1 MSLRQIE
8 LFLPQ
13 ESAEKVEDLLQG
25 QSVEGIWQSP
35 LSDEKTLV
43 KIILSS
49 QQAEEAID
57 TLSSHF
63 SYLEDFRIIL
73 LPVSAYL
80 THPSE
85 SKSASTDEVDK
96 NPLPEVELDP
106 QSSRLNRQ
114 ELQQK
119 IDGDLELNLQHIVML
134 LISAIIAAI
143 GLLRDDST
151 IIIGAMVI
159 APLLGPNMGL
169 SLATTLGDMPLAKKA
184 LQIGAFGISLALVLS
199 LVIGFFIPINLD
211 IPEIALRTRVRWS
224 DVLLALASGI
234 AGALSFTSGTISGLV
249 GVMVSVALLPPL
261 VTFGMLL
268 GSGRWEA
275 AVGAILLFLTNL
287 VCLNLAGV
295 LTFSVQNIRPGE
307 WWLASKARK
316 ATNAAYFLWFGLL
329 FVVITS
335 IIFWR
340 RTHWV

>member
-8 LFLPQ
+8 LFLPK
-13 ESAEKVEDLLQG
+13 ESADKVEELLQG
-25 QSVEGIWQSP
+25 QSVEAIWQSP
-35 LSDEKTLV
+35 ISEEKALV

-63 SYLEDFRIIL
+63 SALEDFRIIL

-85 SKSASTDEVDK
+85 STSTDKSDK

-106 QSSRLNRQ
+106 ESSRLNRQ
-114 ELQQK
+114 ELQQQ
-119 IDGDLELNLQHIVML
+119 IDRDLELNIQHIVML

-184 LQIGAFGISLALVLS
+184 MQIGAFGISLALALS

-211 IPEIALRTRVRWS
+211 ITEIALRTRVRWS

-275 AVGAILLFLTNL
+275 AVGAMLLFLTNL

-307 WWLASKARK
+307 WWLASKAQK

-335 IIFWR
+335 IVFWR

>member
-1 MSLRQIE
+1 MSLRQLE
-8 LFLPQ
+8 LFLPK
-13 ESAEKVEDLLQG
+13 ESAEKVELLLPQH
-25 QSVEGIWQSP
+25 SVTAIWQSP
-35 LSDEKTLV
+35 ISEEKTLV

-57 TLSSHF
+57 TLSCHF
-63 SYLEDFRIIL
+63 SSLEDFRIVLMPI
-73 LPVSAYL
+73 SAYL
-80 THPSE
+80 PHPLPCESSE
-85 SKSASTDEVDK
+85 KKDNS
-96 NPLPEVELDP
+96 PLPEVELYP
-106 QSSRLNRQ
+106 QGTRRNRQ
-114 ELQQK
+114 ELQQQ
-119 IDGDLELNLQHIVML
+119 INRDLELNFQHIVMV
-134 LISAIIAAI
+134 LISVTIAAI

-169 SLATTLGDMPLAKKA
+169 SLATTLGDMTLAKKA
-184 LQIGAFGISLALVLS
+184 LQIGIFGISLALIVS

-211 IPEIALRTRVRWS
+211 ISEIALRTRVRWS

-295 LTFSVQNIRPGE
+295 LTFSVQKIRPGE
-307 WWLASKARK
+307 WGLASKAEK
-316 ATNAAYFLWFGLL
+316 ATNVAYFLWFGLL
-329 FVVITS
+329 FVVLTS
-335 IIFWR
+335 IVLWR

>member
-8 LFLPQ
+8 LFLPK
-13 ESAEKVEDLLQG
+13 ESADQVEDLLPE
-25 QSVEGIWQSP
+25 QSVVAMWQSP
-35 LSDEKTLV
+35 ISEDKALV

-63 SYLEDFRIIL
+63 SAVEDFRIIL

-80 THPSE
+80 TQPSE
-85 SKSASTDEVDK
+85 SDSSDEEDN
-96 NPLPEVELDP
+96 NPLPDVELDP
-106 QSSRLNRQ
+106 ESSRLNRQ
-114 ELQQK
+114 ELQQQ
-119 IDGDLELNLQHIVML
+119 IDRDLELNIQHIVML

-143 GLLRDDST
+143 GLLRNDST

-169 SLATTLGDMPLAKKA
+169 SLATTLGDMSLAKKA
-184 LQIGAFGISLALVLS
+184 LQIGAFGISLALALS
-199 LVIGFFIPINLD
+199 LIIGFFIPISLD
-211 IPEIALRTRVRWS
+211 ISEIALRTRVRWS
-224 DVLLALASGI
+224 DVLLALTSGI

-275 AVGAILLFLTNL
+275 AVGAMLLFLTNL

-307 WWLASKARK
+307 WWLASKAEK

-335 IIFWR
+335 IVFWR

>member
-8 LFLPQ
+8 LFLPKA
-13 ESAEKVEDLLQG
+13 SADKVEGLLEN
-25 QSVEGIWQSP
+25 QSVEAIWQSP
-35 LSDEKTLV
+35 ISEEKTLV

-63 SYLEDFRIIL
+63 SSLEDFRIIL

-80 THPSE
+80 PHSSE
-85 SKSASTDEVDK
+85 SESSEEEDK

-106 QSSRLNRQ
+106 QGSRLNRQ
-114 ELQQK
+114 ELQQQ
-119 IDGDLELNLQHIVML
+119 IDRDLELNIQHIVML

-143 GLLRDDST
+143 GLLRNDST

-169 SLATTLGDMPLAKKA
+169 SLATTLGDMSLAKKA
-184 LQIGAFGISLALVLS
+184 LQIGAFGISLALALS
-199 LVIGFFIPINLD
+199 LLIGFFIPINLD
-211 IPEIALRTRVRWS
+211 ITEIALRTRVRWS

-261 VTFGMLL
+261 VTFGLLL

-275 AVGAILLFLTNL
+275 AVGAMLLFFTNL

-295 LTFSVQNIRPGE
+295 LTFSVQDIRPGE
-307 WWLASKARK
+307 WWLASKAQK

-335 IIFWR
+335 IVFWR

>member
-8 LFLPQ
+8 LFLPK
-13 ESAEKVEDLLQG
+13 ESAEKVELLLEEQA
-25 QSVEGIWQSP
+25 VIAIWKTP
-35 LSDEKTLV
+35 LSEEETLV

-49 QQAEEAID
+49 QQAEDAID
-57 TLSSHF
+57 ILSSNF
-63 SYLEDFRIIL
+63 SYLKDFRIIL

-85 SKSASTDEVDK
+85 SASEDEANK
-96 NPLPEVELDP
+96 NSLPEVELDP
-106 QSSRLNRQ
+106 ERSRLNRQ

-119 IDGDLELNLQHIVML
+119 IDHDLELNLQHIMML
-134 LISAIIAAI
+134 LISTIIAAI
-143 GLLRDDST
+143 GLLRNDST
-151 IIIGAMVI
+151 TIIGAMVI

-184 LQIGAFGISLALVLS
+184 LQIGVFGISLALVFS
-199 LVIGFFIPINLD
+199 LIIGFYIPINLD
-211 IPEIALRTRVRWS
+211 IPEIASRTRVRWS
-224 DVLLALASGI
+224 DVLLAFASGI
-234 AGALSFTSGTISGLV
+234 AGALSFTSGKISGLV

-275 AVGAILLFLTNL
+275 AIGAMLLFLTNL

-307 WWLASKARK
+307 WWLASKAQK

-329 FVVITS
+329 FIVITS
-335 IIFWR
+335 IVFWR

>member
-8 LFLPQ
+8 LFLPK
-13 ESAEKVEDLLQG
+13 ESADKVEDLLQN
-25 QSVEGIWQSP
+25 QSVEAIWQSP
-35 LSDEKTLV
+35 ISEEKTLV

-63 SYLEDFRIIL
+63 ASLEDFRIIL

-85 SKSASTDEVDK
+85 SESSDEEDN

-106 QSSRLNRQ
+106 QGARLNRQ
-114 ELQQK
+114 ELQQQ
-119 IDGDLELNLQHIVML
+119 IDRDLELNIQHIVML

-169 SLATTLGDMPLAKKA
+169 SLATTLGDMTLAKKA
-184 LQIGAFGISLALVLS
+184 LQIGAFGISLALGLS
-199 LVIGFFIPINLD
+199 LLIGFFIPVNLD
-211 IPEIALRTRVRWS
+211 IPEIVLRTRVRWS
-224 DVLLALASGI
+224 DVLLAFASGI

-275 AVGAILLFLTNL
+275 AVGAMLLFLTNL

-295 LTFSVQNIRPGE
+295 LTFSVQDIRPGE
-307 WWLASKARK
+307 WWLASKAQK

-335 IIFWR
+335 IVFWR
-340 RTHWV
+340 KTHWV

>member
-8 LFLPQ
+8 LFLPK
-13 ESAEKVEDLLQG
+13 ESADKVEELLQE
-25 QSVEGIWQSP
+25 QSIEAIWQSP
-35 LSDEKTLV
+35 ISEEKTLV

-63 SYLEDFRIIL
+63 SSLEDFRIIL

-85 SKSASTDEVDK
+85 SESSDEEDN

-106 QSSRLNRQ
+106 ESSRLNRQ
-114 ELQQK
+114 ELQQQ
-119 IDGDLELNLQHIVML
+119 IDRDLDLNLQHIVML
-134 LISAIIAAI
+134 LISAIIAVI

-184 LQIGAFGISLALVLS
+184 LQIGAFGISLALALS
-199 LVIGFFIPINLD
+199 LMIGFFIPINLD

-224 DVLLALASGI
+224 DVLLAFASGI
-234 AGALSFTSGTISGLV
+234 AGALSFTSGTIRGLV

-275 AVGAILLFLTNL
+275 AVGAMLLFFTNL

-295 LTFSVQNIRPGE
+295 LTFSLQNIRPGE
-307 WWLASKARK
+307 WWLASKAEK
-316 ATNAAYFLWFGLL
+316 ATNAAYFIWFGLL

-335 IIFWR
+335 IVFWR

>member
-8 LFLPQ
+8 LFLPKA
-13 ESAEKVEDLLQG
+13 SADQVEGLLEN
-25 QSVEGIWQSP
+25 QSVEAIWQSP
-35 LSDEKTLV
+35 ISEEKTLV

-63 SYLEDFRIIL
+63 SSLEDFRIIL

-80 THPSE
+80 PHSLESE
-85 SKSASTDEVDK
+85 SSDEEDK

-106 QSSRLNRQ
+106 QGARLNRQ
-114 ELQQK
+114 ELQQQ
-119 IDGDLELNLQHIVML
+119 IDRDLELNLQHIVML

-169 SLATTLGDMPLAKKA
+169 SLATTLGDMTLAKKA
-184 LQIGAFGISLALVLS
+184 LQIGAFGISIALGLS
-199 LVIGFFIPINLD
+199 LLIGFFIPINLD

-224 DVLLALASGI
+224 DVLLAFASGI

-275 AVGAILLFLTNL
+275 AVGAMLLFLTNL

-295 LTFSVQNIRPGE
+295 LTFSVQDIRPGE
-307 WWLASKARK
+307 WWLASKAQK

-335 IIFWR
+335 IVFWR

>member
-8 LFLPQ
+8 LFLPK
-13 ESAEKVEDLLQG
+13 ESADKVEELLQE
-25 QSVEGIWQSP
+25 QSIEAIWQSP
-35 LSDEKTLV
+35 ISEEKTLV

-63 SYLEDFRIIL
+63 SSLEDFRIIL

-85 SKSASTDEVDK
+85 SESSDEEDN

-106 QSSRLNRQ
+106 ESSRLNRQ
-114 ELQQK
+114 ELQQQ
-119 IDGDLELNLQHIVML
+119 IDRDLDLNLQHIVML
-134 LISAIIAAI
+134 LISAIIAVI

-184 LQIGAFGISLALVLS
+184 LQIGAFGISLALALS
-199 LVIGFFIPINLD
+199 LMIGFFIPINLD

-224 DVLLALASGI
+224 DVLLAFASGI
-234 AGALSFTSGTISGLV
+234 AGALSFTSGTIRGLV

-268 GSGRWEA
+268 GSGRWEP
-275 AVGAILLFLTNL
+275 AVGAMLLFFTNL

-295 LTFSVQNIRPGE
+295 LTFSLQNIRPGE
-307 WWLASKARK
+307 WWLASKAEK
-316 ATNAAYFLWFGLL
+316 ATNAAYFIWFGLL

-335 IIFWR
+335 IVFWR

>member
-8 LFLPQ
+8 LFLPK
-13 ESAEKVEDLLQG
+13 ESAEKVEDLLQE
-25 QSVEGIWQSP
+25 QSVEAIWQNPIS
-35 LSDEKTLV
+35 EKEVLV
-43 KIILSS
+43 TIILSS

-57 TLSSHF
+57 TLYSHF
-63 SYLEDFRIIL
+63 YSLKDFRIIL
-73 LPVSAYL
+73 LPVSAYVP
-80 THPSE
+80 HSSE
-85 SKSASTDEVDK
+85 SDSLDEADN

-106 QSSRLNRQ
+106 QGSRLNRQ
-114 ELQQK
+114 ELEQQ
-119 IDGDLELNLQHIVML
+119 IDRDLELNLQHIVML

-169 SLATTLGDMPLAKKA
+169 SLATTLGDMTLAKKA
-184 LQIGAFGISLALVLS
+184 LQIGAFGISLALILS

-224 DVLLALASGI
+224 DVLLAFASGI

-275 AVGAILLFLTNL
+275 AVGAMLLFLTNL

-295 LTFSVQNIRPGE
+295 LTFSVQDIRPGE
-307 WWLASKARK
+307 WWLASKAQK

-335 IIFWR
+335 IVFWR

>member
-8 LFLPQ
+8 LFLPK
-13 ESAEKVEDLLQG
+13 ESAEKVEDLLQE
-25 QSVEGIWQSP
+25 QSIEAIWQSP
-35 LSDEKTLV
+35 LSEEKALV

-49 QQAEEAID
+49 QQAEKAMD
-57 TLSSHF
+57 KLSSHF
-63 SYLEDFRIIL
+63 SSLEDFRIIL

-80 THPSE
+80 PHSSE
-85 SKSASTDEVDK
+85 SNSSEEEDN

-106 QSSRLNRQ
+106 ESSRLNRQ
-114 ELQQK
+114 ELQQQ
-119 IDGDLELNLQHIVML
+119 IDRDLELNLQHIVML

-143 GLLRDDST
+143 GLLRGDST

-169 SLATTLGDMPLAKKA
+169 SLATILGDMTLAKKA
-184 LQIGAFGISLALVLS
+184 LQIGAFGISLALGLS
-199 LVIGFFIPINLD
+199 IVIGFFIPISLD

-268 GSGRWEA
+268 GSGSWEA
-275 AVGAILLFLTNL
+275 AVGAMLLFLTNL

-295 LTFSVQNIRPGE
+295 LTFSVQDIRPGE
-307 WWLASKARK
+307 WWLASQAQK

-335 IIFWR
+335 IVFWR

>member
-8 LFLPQ
+8 LFLPKA
-13 ESAEKVEDLLQG
+13 SADQVEGLLEN
-25 QSVEGIWQSP
+25 QSVEAIWQSP
-35 LSDEKTLV
+35 ISEEKTLV

-63 SYLEDFRIIL
+63 SSLEDFRIIL

-80 THPSE
+80 PHSSE
-85 SKSASTDEVDK
+85 SESSDK
-96 NPLPEVELDP
+96 EDNNPLPEVELDP
-106 QSSRLNRQ
+106 QGSRLNRQ
-114 ELQQK
+114 ELQQQ
-119 IDGDLELNLQHIVML
+119 IDRDLELNIQHIVML

-143 GLLRDDST
+143 GLLRNDST

-184 LQIGAFGISLALVLS
+184 MQIGAFGISLALALS

-211 IPEIALRTRVRWS
+211 ITEIALRTRVRWS

-275 AVGAILLFLTNL
+275 AVGAMLLFFTNL

-307 WWLASKARK
+307 WWLVSKAQK
-316 ATNAAYFLWFGLL
+316 TTNAAYFLWFGLL

-335 IIFWR
+335 IVFWR

>member
-8 LFLPQ
+8 LFLPK
-13 ESAEKVEDLLQG
+13 ESADKVEDLLQE
-25 QSVEGIWQSP
+25 QSVEAIWQSP
-35 LSDEKTLV
+35 ISEEKTLV

-57 TLSSHF
+57 KLSSHF
-63 SYLEDFRIIL
+63 SSLEDFRIIL

-80 THPSE
+80 PHSSE
-85 SKSASTDEVDK
+85 SESSDEADN
-96 NPLPEVELDP
+96 NPLPDVELDP
-106 QSSRLNRQ
+106 ESSRLNRQ
-114 ELQQK
+114 ELQQQ
-119 IDGDLELNLQHIVML
+119 IDRDLELNIQHIVML

-143 GLLRDDST
+143 GLLRNDST

-169 SLATTLGDMPLAKKA
+169 SLGTTLGDMSLAKKA
-184 LQIGAFGISLALVLS
+184 MQIGSFGISLALGLS
-199 LVIGFFIPINLD
+199 LVIGFFIPISLD

-224 DVLLALASGI
+224 DVLLALTSGI

-275 AVGAILLFLTNL
+275 AVGAMLLFFTNL

-307 WWLASKARK
+307 WWLASKAQK

-335 IIFWR
+335 IVFWR